1 MFVFLLLESTAS
13 SPTFITERPV
23 YYYYYYDDD
32 DDDGGD
38 GDDDDDDDD
47 DDCQPHLPLC
57 TTARAR
63 ISRISRKGVKGGG
76 GVGRILVM

>member
-1 MFVFLLLESTAS
+1 MCFLLESTAS
-13 SPTFITERPV
+13 SPTFITEGPV
-23 YYYYYYDDD
+23 YYYYYYY
-32 DDDGGD
+32 
-38 GDDDDDDDD
+38 DDDDDDD

-76 GVGRILVM
+76 GGRNFVI